1 MIVHLDHLRKAL
13 YIIRHNNARHPHLIK
28 LPDCCCVLRNKK
40 SEAKPR
46 KKQYYDLQNDYYDL
60 EQECQRYQYELDD
73 SVSQDEYDRLQEDYE
88 ALEDDL
94 SWNYIHIDDID
105 DYIEDNYD
113 Y

>member
-1 MIVHLDHLRKAL
+1 MK
-13 YIIRHNNARHPHLIK
+13 IILILVSTLMLLASCTENYDISYAELK
-28 LPDCCCVLRNKK
+28 DRYDRLER
-40 SEAKPR
+40 E
-46 KKQYYDLQNDYYDL
+46 YYDLQNDYYDL